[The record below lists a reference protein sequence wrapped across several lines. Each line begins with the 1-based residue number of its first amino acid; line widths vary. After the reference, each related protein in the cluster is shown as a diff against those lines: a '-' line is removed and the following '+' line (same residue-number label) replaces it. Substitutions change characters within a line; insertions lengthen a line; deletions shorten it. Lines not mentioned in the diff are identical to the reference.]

1 MTQFTEYASV
11 GREMAALVLFSGGQD
26 STTCL
31 GWALERFGRVETIG
45 VDYGQR
51 HQAELECRV
60 RVREKMAQLKPQW
73 GERLGDDHLLKLPVL
88 GEIADCALTDERRIA
103 FEASGLPNTFVPG
116 RNLLFFTL
124 AASLAYRRG
133 LRVLVGGMCET
144 DYSGYPDC
152 RDNTLKSLQV
162 TLDLPRRKRKAAVDL
177 IEHIGKCGQIHS
189 NIKSRYWQHRRGR
202 RKRRS
207 PANQTSSFTSSSSKT
222 QCSFS
227 SNITGSS
234 WLIHAGKRNQSQ
246 KLLADQR
253 PAALKA

>member
-1 MTQFTEYASV
+1 MHQLAEKWPPLSFF
-11 GREMAALVLFSGGQD
+11 GRQD

-31 GWALERFGRVETIG
+31 GWALEAFWDEWKRIG

-60 RVREKMAQLKPQW
+60 RVREKWRSLSAMGRNDSEMIISSA
-73 GERLGDDHLLKLPVL
+73 PVL

-144 DYSGYPDC
+144 D
-152 RDNTLKSLQV
+152 
-162 TLDLPRRKRKAAVDL
+162 
-177 IEHIGKCGQIHS
+177 
-189 NIKSRYWQHRRGR
+189 
-202 RKRRS
+202 
-207 PANQTSSFTSSSSKT
+207 
-222 QCSFS
+222 
-227 SNITGSS
+227 
-234 WLIHAGKRNQSQ
+234 
-246 KLLADQR
+246 
-253 PAALKA
+253 

>member
-88 GEIADCALTDERRIA
+88 GEIADCALTDERRSTRC
-103 FEASGLPNTFVPG
+103 FC
-116 RNLLFFTL
+116 R
-124 AASLAYRRG
+124 
-133 LRVLVGGMCET
+133 
-144 DYSGYPDC
+144 YSGNIAMRYFLHNKKLNLIVSQFLYLC
-152 RDNTLKSLQV
+152 
-162 TLDLPRRKRKAAVDL
+162 KR
-177 IEHIGKCGQIHS
+177 I
-189 NIKSRYWQHRRGR
+189 
-202 RKRRS
+202 
-207 PANQTSSFTSSSSKT
+207 
-222 QCSFS
+222 
-227 SNITGSS
+227 
-234 WLIHAGKRNQSQ
+234 
-246 KLLADQR
+246 
-253 PAALKA
+253 

>member
-60 RVREKMAQLKPQW
+60 RVREKVAQLKPQW

-162 TLDLPRRKRKAAVDL
+162 TLDLGLDMPFIIETPLMRLSKAETWALAEHVGGDPFVELVRNETHTCYMGDHEHRHVWGYGCGECPACKLRAQGWASWSEHARFADASTAV
-177 IEHIGKCGQIHS
+177 
-189 NIKSRYWQHRRGR
+189 
-202 RKRRS
+202 
-207 PANQTSSFTSSSSKT
+207 
-222 QCSFS
+222 
-227 SNITGSS
+227 
-234 WLIHAGKRNQSQ
+234 
-246 KLLADQR
+246 
-253 PAALKA
+253 

>member
-88 GEIADCALTDERRIA
+88 GEIADCALTDERRFVRCFCRYAGNIA
-103 FEASGLPNTFVPG
+103 MRYF
-116 RNLLFFTL
+116 RN
-124 AASLAYRRG
+124 
-133 LRVLVGGMCET
+133 
-144 DYSGYPDC
+144 
-152 RDNTLKSLQV
+152 NKKSLLV
-162 TLDLPRRKRKAAVDL
+162 YPRMRRDFFVGFENFSCT
-177 IEHIGKCGQIHS
+177 IE
-189 NIKSRYWQHRRGR
+189 
-202 RKRRS
+202 
-207 PANQTSSFTSSSSKT
+207 
-222 QCSFS
+222 
-227 SNITGSS
+227 
-234 WLIHAGKRNQSQ
+234 
-246 KLLADQR
+246 
-253 PAALKA
+253 